1 MAIDVNGEIIG
12 SVSGGCI
19 EGAVISEGIKS
30 IKDGKTRVK
39 DYGISNNLAWEVGLA
54 CGGELKIL
62 VQPLNIEDSIVNSMV
77 AHIKNRQPI
86 KLEVDCITGERLI
99 NNSLTNEI
107 SYYNKLT
114 NQFIHVLAPHPRL
127 FIIGAVHIAQAL
139 VSLGKIANYD
149 VTLIDPREHFATK
162 KRFPD
167 CKIINEWPDTALAN
181 FKLDKATHIVTL
193 THDPKIDDPALITA
207 LKHDIGYIGS
217 LGSKKT
223 HQKRCERLL
232 SIGFKGDE
240 LIEHVLTT
248 LPGGQVGALI
258 IVMLAIFFLG
268 FFLDY
273 IEIIFVIVPLVGPV
287 LIANGADP
295 LWLGIMISLNL
306 QTSFLTPP
314 FGFSLFFLRGVAPP
328 EIQTKNIYRGVLP
341 YIGIQVLALIIVGFI
356 PEIATWLPRSIF

>member
-1 MAIDVNGEIIG
+1 MDELDDVLTPLSTWLKEKRKVAIATVISTWGSAPRPVGGQMAIDLNGEIIG

-62 VQPLNIEDSIVNSMV
+62 IQPLNIEDSIVNSMV

-99 NNSLTNEI
+99 NNSLTNET

-114 NQFIHVLAPHPRL
+114 NQFIHVVAPHPRL

-139 VSLGKIANYD
+139 VSLANIANYD
-149 VTLIDPREHFATK
+149 ITLIDPREHFATK

-181 FKLDKATHIVTL
+181 VTLDKATHIVTL

-207 LKHDIGYIGS
+207 LKHDVGYIGS

-223 HQKRCERLL
+223 HYKRCERLL
-232 SIGFKGDE
+232 SLGLKEDE
-240 LIEHVLTT
+240 VSRIHA
-248 LPGGQVGALI
+248 PVG
-258 IVMLAIFFLG
+258 
-268 FFLDY
+268 
-273 IEIIFVIVPLVGPV
+273 
-287 LIANGADP
+287 
-295 LWLGIMISLNL
+295 LNIKAK
-306 QTSFLTPP
+306 TP
-314 FGFSLFFLRGVAPP
+314 A
-328 EIQTKNIYRGVLP
+328 
-341 YIGIQVLALIIVGFI
+341 
-356 PEIATWLPRSIF
+356 EIAISILAELTNYRRTKFDEQI

>member
-1 MAIDVNGEIIG
+1 MDELDDVLTPLSTWLKERRKVAIATVISTWGSAPRPVGGQMAIDVNGEIIG

-62 VQPLNIEDSIVNSMV
+62 VQPLDIEDSIVNSMV
-77 AHIKNRQPI
+77 AHIKNRQVI

-99 NNSLTNEI
+99 NNSLTNET

-114 NQFIHVLAPHPRL
+114 NQFIHVVAPHPRL

-139 VSLGKIANYD
+139 VSLANIANYD
-149 VTLIDPREHFATK
+149 ITLIDPREHFATK

-181 FKLDKATHIVTL
+181 VTLDKATHIVTL

-207 LKHDIGYIGS
+207 LKHDVGYIGS

-223 HQKRCERLL
+223 HYKRCERLL
-232 SIGFKGDE
+232 SLGLKEDE
-240 LIEHVLTT
+240 VSRIHA
-248 LPGGQVGALI
+248 PVG
-258 IVMLAIFFLG
+258 
-268 FFLDY
+268 
-273 IEIIFVIVPLVGPV
+273 
-287 LIANGADP
+287 
-295 LWLGIMISLNL
+295 LNIKAK
-306 QTSFLTPP
+306 TP
-314 FGFSLFFLRGVAPP
+314 A
-328 EIQTKNIYRGVLP
+328 
-341 YIGIQVLALIIVGFI
+341 
-356 PEIATWLPRSIF
+356 EIAISILAELTNYRRTKFDEQI